1 MLIEKFLSP
10 KSLKQLCQYISAKQE
25 MRKTQGTIFK
35 KEISEGERFVN
46 QVDSDFSVVDFLTG
60 N

>member
-1 MLIEKFLSP
+1 
-10 KSLKQLCQYISAKQE
+10 